1 MADFSAPWEVESEPT
16 ATATSLD
23 DGDTVAAANTQ
34 TNGPLTA
41 RVEKSG
47 WTMQDLELAL
57 QAMNVVLFVIVVWLA
72 VTEDTN

>member
-41 RVEKSG
+41 RVEKSD
-47 WTMQDLELAL
+47 WTMQELELAL
-57 QAMNVVLFVIVVWLA
+57 QAMNVVLFVIVVYMA
-72 VTEDTN
+72 VTEAN

>member
-23 DGDTVAAANTQ
+23 EGDTVAAANTQ

-47 WTMQDLELAL
+47 WTMQDIELAL